1 VVLNLVINAAH
12 AIAAAGTERGTIRVS
27 TRAEA
32 GDAVLEVT
40 DSGTGIPPDVADKV
54 FEAFFTTKEVGSG
67 TGQGLALCRSLV
79 VDRHH
84 GTIDFTTEPGAGTT
98 FTVRLPIA
106 PASNPEPGAL
116 SAEKAGA
123 RT

>member
-1 VVLNLVINAAH
+1 
-12 AIAAAGTERGTIRVS
+12 
-27 TRAEA
+27 
-32 GDAVLEVT
+32 
-40 DSGTGIPPDVADKV
+40 VADKV

-79 VDRHH
+79 VDRHR

-98 FTVRLPIA
+98 FTVRLPVA
-106 PASNPEPGAL
+106 AAGNPEPAAL
-116 SAEKAGA
+116 SAGKAEA